1 MLKPASSTLQGDVA
15 PKESVTFRS
24 LTLLNYALVILMGLG
39 WNLIGPSLPAMRAE
53 FSLSLAS
60 VGIVFPL
67 ATLGFALAVMV
78 AGYVVDGYGR
88 RPVLIGAS
96 LMLGF
101 GYLGWGLAPHWTVMG
116 IFMLFTGAGLGC
128 VDIITN
134 VTASDA
140 SSGNRVAELNR
151 LHMFF
156 GLSAVL
162 SPLLIGLSLDFN
174 WRLPMIAIG
183 LLGFACL
190 PLAMRVQLPQTATL
204 ERLSR
209 ANVFPLARNGV
220 IVTVTA
226 VLVLYIWVEISMIG
240 WGVTYL
246 TDVFQEPYGRST
258 AVVSLFWGA
267 IFLGRLAMVWLA
279 RHFSTEKTLQ
289 VPLIASVPLFLTL
302 ALAPSA
308 PVVYAVIFLLG
319 LCVAPIFP
327 TMFALALQRFPR
339 RPGTVAILLLLGA
352 AAGGVL
358 PPYVIGI
365 VAENLS
371 FRIAMLS
378 LVPIALVMPFVTHAA
393 FRRSRLAADTR

>member
-1 MLKPASSTLQGDVA
+1 MIKPASSTLQAGITHEET
-15 PKESVTFRS
+15 PSFRH
-24 LTLLNYALVILMGLG
+24 LTLLNYSLVILMGLG
-39 WNLIGPSLPAMRAE
+39 WNLIGPSLPAMRDE

-88 RPVLIGAS
+88 RPALIGAS
-96 LMLGF
+96 LMLGV
-101 GYLGWGLAPHWTVMG
+101 GYLGWGLAPHWTLMAAVMV
-116 IFMLFTGAGLGC
+116 FTGAGLGC
-128 VDIITN
+128 IDIITN

-140 SSGNRVAELNR
+140 SSGNRVADLNR

-162 SPLLIGLSLDFN
+162 SPLLIGLSLDVN
-174 WRLPMIAIG
+174 WRLPMLAIG
-183 LLGFACL
+183 VLGFASL
-190 PLAMRVQLPQTATL
+190 PVAMRVRLPQAASL

-209 ANVFPLARNGV
+209 ANVLPLARNGV
-220 IVTVTA
+220 IATVTA
-226 VLVLYIWVEISMIG
+226 VLVLYIWVEVSMIG

-246 TDVFQEPYGRST
+246 TDVFHEPYGRST

-279 RHFSTEKTLQ
+279 RHFSTEQTLQ
-289 VPLIASVPLFLTL
+289 IPLIVSVPLLL
-302 ALAPSA
+302 LLGLAPSA
-308 PVVYAVIFLLG
+308 TVVYVVIFLLG

-358 PPYVIGI
+358 PPYVIGV
-365 VAENLS
+365 VAETFS

-378 LVPIALVMPFVTHAA
+378 LMPVALAMPFLTYWA
-393 FRRSRLAADTR
+393 FRRAGQGAEGA

>member
-1 MLKPASSTLQGDVA
+1 MIKPASSTLQAGIA
-15 PKESVTFRS
+15 HEETPSFRH

-88 RPVLIGAS
+88 RPALIGAS
-96 LMLGF
+96 LMLGI
-101 GYLGWGLAPHWTVMG
+101 GYLGWGLAPHWATMAA
-116 IFMLFTGAGLGC
+116 FMIFTGAGLGC
-128 VDIITN
+128 IDIITN

-140 SSGNRVAELNR
+140 SSGNRVADLNR

-174 WRLPMIAIG
+174 WRLPMLAIG
-183 LLGFACL
+183 VLGFASL
-190 PLAMRVQLPQTATL
+190 PFAMRVRLPQAANL

-209 ANVFPLARNGV
+209 ANVLPLARNGV
-220 IVTVTA
+220 IAAVTA
-226 VLVLYIWVEISMIG
+226 VLVLYIWVELSMIG
-240 WGVTYL
+240 WGVIYL

-267 IFLGRLAMVWLA
+267 IFLGRLAMMWLA
-279 RHFSTEKTLQ
+279 RHLSTEQALQ
-289 VPLIASVPLFLTL
+289 IPLIVSVPLFLL
-302 ALAPSA
+302 LGLAPTA
-308 PVVYAVIFLLG
+308 PVVYVVIFLLG

-358 PPYVIGI
+358 PPYAMGF
-365 VAENLS
+365 VAETLS
-371 FRIAMLS
+371 FRVAMLS
-378 LVPIALVMPFVTHAA
+378 LVPIAIVMPFLTHKA
-393 FRRSRLAADTR
+393 FRQARLAADGS

>member
-1 MLKPASSTLQGDVA
+1 MLKPASPTVQAGVA
-15 PKESVTFRS
+15 DKEAPSFRLLTF
-24 LTLLNYALVILMGLG
+24 LNYGLVILMGLG
-39 WNLIGPSLPAMRAE
+39 WNLIGPALPAMRNE
-53 FSLSLAS
+53 YSLSVAS
-60 VGIVFPL
+60 VGVVFPL
-67 ATLGFALAVMV
+67 ATTGFALAVII

-88 RPVLIGAS
+88 RPALIGAS
-96 LMLGF
+96 LMLGIGF
-101 GYLGWGLAPHWTVMG
+101 LGWGLAPSWTVMAG
-116 IFMLFTGAGLGC
+116 FMVFMGAGLGC

-134 VTASDA
+134 VTTSDA

-162 SPLLIGLSLDFN
+162 SPLLIGLSLDFY

-183 LLGFACL
+183 VLGLAFLPFAL
-190 PLAMRVQLPQTATL
+190 RVELPQVASI

-209 ANVFPLARNGV
+209 ANVLPLARNGV
-220 IVTVTA
+220 IVMVTA
-226 VLVLYIWVEISMIG
+226 VLFLYIWLEVSMIG

-258 AVVSLFWGA
+258 VLVSFFWGA
-267 IFLGRLAMVWLA
+267 IFLGRLAIVWLA
-279 RHFSTEKTLQ
+279 RHLSTEQILQ
-289 VPLIASVPLFLTL
+289 FPLIASIPLFLVL
-302 ALAPSA
+302 AIAPSA
-308 PVVYAVIFLLG
+308 PVVYGTVFLLG
-319 LCVAPIFP
+319 LCMAPIFP

-339 RPGTVAILLLLGA
+339 RPGTIAILLLLGA
-352 AAGGVL
+352 AVGGIL

-378 LVPIALVMPFVTHAA
+378 LVPIAVVIPFITHQV
-393 FRRSRLAADTR
+393 FRRSWRAVEDV